1 MRKVLYLATVIVVLI
16 GLAAHAAAG
25 GSKAVLKAPLVDRLT
40 GDEVGWCMFQTT
52 RDGAPQ
58 AKIRVVDGVPDT
70 ELAVELLV
78 ALEQG
83 GGAVMACPLMTDK
96 NGKGQVYLEGPPL
109 PPDYRFDYVWAYV
122 AVADQYSDAR
132 YGCPQYAPWE
142 TLRVPVK

>member
-1 MRKVLYLATVIVVLI
+1 MRRVLCLATVTVVLI

-83 GGAVMACPLMTDK
+83 GGAQIVAANT
-96 NGKGQVYLEGPPL
+96 
-109 PPDYRFDYVWAYV
+109 AYV
-122 AVADQYSDAR
+122 NAQASGSNTAVSIVSGAVGADGSVFQSHDQSAAGGAGTYHCHYLWDFNS
-132 YGCPQYAPWE
+132 
-142 TLRVPVK
+142 